1 MELLSLSMPNFADPQ
16 IWISLLTLTF
26 LEVVLGVDN
35 IIFVSILSNKLP
47 AQQQNR
53 ARNIGLFFAMI
64 FRVGLLL
71 TISWLIGLSDPVLT
85 LDWFND
91 PQNPS
96 NALALSWKDIIL
108 LCGGLFL
115 IVKSTMEIHHKMQ
128 GGKQHYKRS
137 SEFADAGTF
146 FLGCNRCITRCRR
159 YPPAH

>member
-1 MELLSLSMPNFADPQ
+1 
-16 IWISLLTLTF
+16 
-26 LEVVLGVDN
+26 
-35 IIFVSILSNKLP
+35 
-47 AQQQNR
+47 
-53 ARNIGLFFAMI
+53 MI

-91 PQNPS
+91 PQNPG

-128 GGKQHYKRS
+128 GDEHEESNTSKSLCGDYNGHR
-137 SEFADAGTF
+137 ADYFSGYGVLAG
-146 FLGCNRCITRCRR
+146 L
-159 YPPAH
+159 YPYSGGTC